1 MTAFFV
7 SWGIAWNYP
16 PNFMGSLF
24 SSRNRTIAVV
34 DQRPV
39 YFIQSLLCIQIR
51 KMCLNW
57 NGVLTVIK
65 VGSPLL
71 YLVSRPVMVVEAFV
85 GLRAME
91 PARHKIYELTI
102 IVSYD

>member
-1 MTAFFV
+1 
-7 SWGIAWNYP
+7 
-16 PNFMGSLF
+16 
-24 SSRNRTIAVV
+24 
-34 DQRPV
+34 
-39 YFIQSLLCIQIR
+39 
-51 KMCLNW
+51 MCLNW

-102 IVSYD
+102 IAIAIVTNITERYRYCIIFNALNESQEHY